1 MRAGYVPSSR
11 CPVFLL
17 ICLQATYYEVGGAA
31 GAFGYHDS
39 DSGHVVAISH
49 SIYGSG
55 SNCNQWIHIK
65 NMKNDK
71 AQYGK
76 TRDRCSGC
84 GQYDIVRLDLSPS
97 LFQGLGEPLGKG
109 VFGIEWHFMAKGWS
123 PEFP

>member
-1 MRAGYVPSSR
+1 
-11 CPVFLL
+11 
-17 ICLQATYYEVGGAA
+17 
-31 GAFGYHDS
+31 
-39 DSGHVVAISH
+39 
-49 SIYGSG
+49 
-55 SNCNQWIHIK
+55 
-65 NMKNDK
+65 MKNDK

-84 GQYDIVRLDLSPS
+84 GQYDIGPCQTFFSHRLCADSVRLDLSPS